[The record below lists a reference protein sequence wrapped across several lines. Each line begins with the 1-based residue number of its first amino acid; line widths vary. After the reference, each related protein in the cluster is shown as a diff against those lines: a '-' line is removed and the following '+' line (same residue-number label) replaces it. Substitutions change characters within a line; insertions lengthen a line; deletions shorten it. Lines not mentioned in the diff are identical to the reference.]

1 MAWIRTISED
11 EATGDLERR
20 YKAAVKRAGK
30 VFEIVKLQ
38 SLRPE
43 IMRTFMELYIKIMH
57 GASGS
62 GRPDG
67 LTRTER
73 EMVATVVSKVNHCHY

>member
-11 EATGDLERR
+11 EATGDLERQ

-30 VFEIVKLQ
+30 VFQIVKLQ

-43 IMRTFMELYIKIMH
+43 IMRTFMELYVKIMH
-57 GASGS
+57 GASRLG
-62 GRPDG
+62 G
-67 LTRTER
+67 LTRAER
-73 EMVATVVSKVNHCHY
+73 EMAATVVSKVNHCHY

>member
-11 EATGDLERR
+11 EATGDLERQ

-30 VFEIVKLQ
+30 LFQIVKLQ

-43 IMRTFMELYIKIMH
+43 IMRTFMVPYVKIMH
-57 GASGS
+57 GASHPG
-62 GRPDG
+62 G
-67 LTRTER
+67 LTP
-73 EMVATVVSKVNHCHY
+73 

>member
-11 EATGDLERR
+11 EARGDVERQ

-30 VFEIVKLQ
+30 VFQIVKLQ
-38 SLRPE
+38 SVRPE
-43 IMRTFMELYIKIMH
+43 IMRTFMALYVQIMH
-57 GASGS
+57 GPS
-62 GRPDG
+62 D

-73 EMVATVVSKVNHCHY
+73 EMVATAVSKVNHCHY

>member
-11 EATGDLERR
+11 EATGDLERQ

-30 VFEIVKLQ
+30 VFQIVKLQ

-57 GASGS
+57 GESGPS
-62 GRPDG
+62 S

>member
-11 EATGDLERR
+11 EATGDLERQ

-30 VFEIVKLQ
+30 VFQIVKLQ

-43 IMRTFMELYIKIMH
+43 IMRTFMELYVKIMH
-57 GASGS
+57 GASRAGHP
-62 GRPDG
+62 GG

>member
-11 EATGDLERR
+11 EATGDLERQ

-30 VFEIVKLQ
+30 VFQIVKLQ
-38 SLRPE
+38 SIRPE
-43 IMRTFMELYIKIMH
+43 IMRTFMELYVKIMH
-57 GASGS
+57 GRS
-62 GRPDG
+62 G

-73 EMVATVVSKVNHCHY
+73 EMAATVVSKVNHCHY

>member
-11 EATGDLERR
+11 EATGDLERQ

-30 VFEIVKLQ
+30 VFQIVKLQ

-57 GASGS
+57 GASGPS
-62 GRPDG
+62 GPYS
-67 LTRTER
+67 LSRTER
-73 EMVATVVSKVNHCHY
+73 EVVATVVSKVNHCHY

>member
-11 EATGDLERR
+11 EATGDLERQ

-30 VFEIVKLQ
+30 VFQIIKLQ

-43 IMRTFMELYIKIMH
+43 IMRTFMELYVKIMH
-57 GASGS
+57 GASHPG
-62 GRPDG
+62 G

>member
-1 MAWIRTISED
+1 MAWIRTISEED
-11 EATGDLERR
+11 ATGDLARQ

-30 VFEIVKLQ
+30 VFNIVEIH

-43 IMRTFMELYIKIMH
+43 IMRTFMELYVKIMH
-57 GASGS
+57 GASRS
-62 GRPDG
+62 GG

-73 EMVATVVSKVNHCHY
+73 EMAATVVSKVNHCHY